1 MKSVAGPG
9 NGDGVK
15 AIVMNQYGGPDVLKL
30 SGDAPEPK
38 VGPDFVL
45 VRVKAAGV
53 NPVDWKIREGRLD
66 GQFETDFPIIPG
78 WDLAGVVER
87 AGPAVSE
94 FSPGDEVIGYVRE
107 DHIGRGT
114 YAELVAAP
122 VRTLGRKPTRL
133 SWAEAAGLPL
143 AGLTAYQALAKAL
156 SVGADDTVL
165 IHAASGGVGSF
176 AVQIA
181 RAKGAR
187 VIGTAHPRNHDYL
200 RTLGA
205 EPVAY
210 DEELAEA
217 VRRLAPAGVTAALDL
232 VGGEA
237 IDVTLGLLAPKGR
250 WASVVDRSV
259 RDRGGRYVF
268 VRSDPHDLA
277 ALANL
282 ADGGRLTV
290 SVARTFPLAKAA
302 DAQRL
307 IAEGHTRGKIV
318 IEVG

>member
-1 MKSVAGPG
+1 
-9 NGDGVK
+9 VK
-15 AIVMNQYGGPDVLKL
+15 AIMMSQYGGPDVLKL
-30 SGDAPEPK
+30 ATDAPEPK

-53 NPVDWKIREGRLD
+53 NPVDWKIREGKLD
-66 GQFETDFPIIPG
+66 GLFQTDFPIIPG
-78 WDLAGVVER
+78 WDMAGVVER

-107 DHIGRGT
+107 DHVGRGT

-122 VRTLGRKPTRL
+122 VRALGRKPARL

-156 SVGADDTVL
+156 GVNQDDTVL

-181 RAKGAR
+181 VAKGAR
-187 VIGTAHPRNHDYL
+187 VIGTASPRNHDHL
-200 RTLGA
+200 RALGA

-210 DEELAEA
+210 GDGLVDQ
-217 VRRLAPAGVTAALDL
+217 VRRLSPGGVSAVLDL
-232 VGGEA
+232 VGGDA
-237 IDVTLGLLAPKGR
+237 LKVTPELLTGNGR
-250 WASVVDRSV
+250 WASIVDPSV
-259 RDRGGRYVF
+259 TERGGRYVF
-268 VRSDPHDLA
+268 VRPDPNDLA

-282 ADGGRLTV
+282 VDDGRLTV
-290 SVARTFPLAKAA
+290 PVAKTFPLAEAA

-307 IAEGHTRGKIV
+307 SEEGHTRGKIV
-318 IEVG
+318 LEMDERS

>member
-1 MKSVAGPG
+1 
-9 NGDGVK
+9 VK

-30 SGDAPEPK
+30 AADAPEPK

-45 VRVKAAGV
+45 VRVKTAGV

-66 GQFETDFPIIPG
+66 GLFQTDFPVTPG
-78 WDLAGVVER
+78 WDVAGVVER
-87 AGPAVSE
+87 TGPAVSE

-122 VRTLGRKPTRL
+122 VRTLGRRPARL

-156 SVGADDTVL
+156 AVTEDDTVL
-165 IHAASGGVGSF
+165 VHAASGGVGSL

-187 VIGTAHPRNHDYL
+187 VIGTASPRNHDHV
-200 RTLGA
+200 RSLGA

-210 DEELAEA
+210 GEGLADQ
-217 VRRLAPAGVTAALDL
+217 VRRLAPGGVTAALDL

-237 IDVTLGLLAPKGR
+237 LDVTPQLLAANGR
-250 WASVVDRSV
+250 WASIVDPSV
-259 RDRGGRYVF
+259 IERGGRYVF
-268 VRSDPHDLA
+268 VRPDPHDLA
-277 ALANL
+277 ALASL
-282 ADGGRLTV
+282 ADDGRLSV
-290 SVARTFPLAKAA
+290 PVARTFPLSEAA
-302 DAQRL
+302 EAQRL
-307 IAEGHTRGKIV
+307 SAEGHTRGKIV
-318 IEVG
+318 LEVG

>member
-1 MKSVAGPG
+1 
-9 NGDGVK
+9 
-15 AIVMNQYGGPDVLKL
+15 MNQYGGPDVLKL
-30 SGDAPEPK
+30 SGDVPEPK
-38 VGPDFVL
+38 VGPDSVL

-66 GQFETDFPIIPG
+66 GLFETDFPVIPG

-87 AGPAVSE
+87 AGAAVSE

-122 VRTLGRKPTRL
+122 VRTLGRKPPRL

-143 AGLTAYQALAKAL
+143 AGLTAYQALGKAL
-156 SVGADDTVL
+156 SVSAEDTVL
-165 IHAASGGVGSF
+165 VHAASGGVGSF

-187 VIGTAHPRNHDYL
+187 VIGTASPRNHDHL
-200 RTLGA
+200 RALGA

-210 DEELAEA
+210 GEGMAEA
-217 VRRLAPAGVTAALDL
+217 VRRLAPGGVSAALDL

-237 IDVTLGLLAPKGR
+237 LDATPGLLAPKGR
-250 WASVVDRSV
+250 WASIVDPSV

-268 VRSDPHDLA
+268 VRPDPHDLA
-277 ALANL
+277 ALASL
-282 ADGGRLTV
+282 ADDGRLTV
-290 SVARTFPLAKAA
+290 PVARTFPLAEAA
-302 DAQRL
+302 EAHRL
-307 IAEGHTRGKIV
+307 IEQGHTRGKIV
-318 IEVG
+318 LEV